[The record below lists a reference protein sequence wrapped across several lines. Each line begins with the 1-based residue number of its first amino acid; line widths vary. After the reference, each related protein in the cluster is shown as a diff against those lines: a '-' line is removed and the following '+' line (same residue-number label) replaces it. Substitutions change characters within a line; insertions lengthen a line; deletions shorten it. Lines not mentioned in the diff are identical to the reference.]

1 MRKTGPISSFC
12 VRMIGVFGVAVF
24 FGVAA
29 RGDDTNVTLTGREPV
44 IKITGQ
50 RTHLEL
56 VERSAKILE
65 LKSKITRVDGFDDTV
80 INVKALAPNRI
91 YVWAAQQGVTTVN
104 ITDESNETFAID
116 IFVKGDVRYLQALI
130 DSNFPDASV
139 EALKVNESSVVL
151 RGWVTQPEQINY
163 IVEIAEQFFPQVLN
177 QMRVGGEQQVK
188 LKVKVM
194 EVQRSKIRQLGFNF
208 LYLNKNGYLSSTP
221 GQLTEV
227 GEINLPFK
235 PGNPGV
241 VFTPDSLAE
250 AAISFGLIGDH
261 NIFNGFFQALKE
273 EGLLKIL
280 AEPTVVTTN
289 GRPAT
294 LLSGG
299 EFPILVPQSLGTVSI
314 EWREF
319 GTRLEAVPIIL
330 GNGRL
335 RLELQ
340 PEVSERDF
348 SNAVSV
354 GGLTVPGLTTRRV
367 NTQVEMRFGQTL
379 IIGGLIANRRT
390 AETDKIPILGELPWI
405 GMAFRRVRYD
415 DVETELIIM
424 VTPELVAP
432 LDPDQ
437 VPVGGP
443 GLNTDTP
450 TDRELFID
458 GLLEVPNFAPG
469 EDEIVP
475 MSWQTPDSAS
485 EVCPQC
491 LSDPNHHHHSV
502 AEQERTQPAPLAP
515 YEEMPPAPP
524 SGRANDTD
532 DTVRPAPPSPA
543 PAEPDTMS
551 TPPKKQASKT
561 RPGLSWARP
570 FGHLRKLIGPSEV
583 RQASH
588 TETGSKRTSQSLP
601 ISTSAAGHARLGS
614 SSSTHRKR
622 PGLIEPNVTDGAQPT
637 TGHSRP
643 ALISP
648 SLN

>member
-1 MRKTGPISSFC
+1 MRKHGWGKSLR
-12 VRMIGVFGVAVF
+12 VRRIAILGIAV
-24 FGVAA
+24 GLA
-29 RGDDTNVTLTGREPV
+29 VTALAGEEVRPTGRETV
-44 IKITGQ
+44 VRIADQ

-65 LKSKITRVDGFDDTV
+65 LKNKITRVDGFDDTV
-80 INVKALAPNRI
+80 ITIKALTPNRI

-104 ITDESNETFAID
+104 ITDEQNETFAVD

-139 EALKVNESSVVL
+139 EALKVNDSSLVL

-208 LYLNKNGYLSSTP
+208 LYLNKNGYAASTP

-235 PGNPGV
+235 PADPGV
-241 VFTPDSLAE
+241 TFATNSLAE

-261 NIFNGFFQALKE
+261 DIFNGFFQALKE

-354 GGLTVPGLTTRRV
+354 GGMTVPGLTTRRV
-367 NTQVEMRFGQTL
+367 NTQVEMKFGQTL
-379 IIGGLIANRRT
+379 VIGGLIANRRT
-390 AETDKIPILGELPWI
+390 AETDKIPVLGELPWI

-437 VPVGGP
+437 VPITGP
-443 GLNTDTP
+443 GMNTDAP

-469 EDEIVP
+469 EDEVVP
-475 MSWQTPDSAS
+475 MSWQGPGAS
-485 EVCPQC
+485 SGPCPQC
-491 LSDPNHHHHSV
+491 LADPSHHASSED
-502 AEQERTQPAPLAP
+502 ASTLPTPTPLLASLML
-515 YEEMPPAPP
+515 MPK
-524 SGRANDTD
+524 
-532 DTVRPAPPSPA
+532 
-543 PAEPDTMS
+543 M
-551 TPPKKQASKT
+551 
-561 RPGLSWARP
+561 
-570 FGHLRKLIGPSEV
+570 I
-583 RQASH
+583 
-588 TETGSKRTSQSLP
+588 
-601 ISTSAAGHARLGS
+601 
-614 SSSTHRKR
+614 
-622 PGLIEPNVTDGAQPT
+622 
-637 TGHSRP
+637 
-643 ALISP
+643 
-648 SLN
+648 